1 MSETYRTPVSFLNP
15 RTRQGTATQVDQQQL
30 KARVAEQA
38 ISYARDSLEHGA
50 VLGVGTGTTVNHFID
65 NLPLIRD
72 HFSSC
77 VASSEATAARLR
89 TVGCRVI
96 DLNQVSGVALYVDG
110 ADEADHERRLVKGGG
125 GALTREKIVAS
136 ASEHFLCIIDESKR
150 KQQLGA
156 FPLAVEVLPMAWQ
169 LVCRYLADMGGSA
182 ELRPAFVSDQGNPV
196 IDVKHL
202 DFSDPLSLESE
213 INQLPGVVANGLF
226 VRRRADLVMVAAAS
240 GISTY

>member
-1 MSETYRTPVSFLNP
+1 M
-15 RTRQGTATQVDQQQL
+15 DQQQL

-38 ISYARDSLEHGA
+38 IAYARDSLEHGA